1 MTMTS
6 EQLRA
11 LIEQQAP
18 ADLTPE
24 ECAALREVVRTSPEL
39 LRDLAERIQIEE
51 FLTQALGRPP
61 ISAKRVLE
69 RLARRRAHSIGVR
82 TRYGLLVCGVS
93 LHLQLHQLL
102 NPLEHLHVV
111 LRDHR
116 DTPPAL
122 PRPHAPLLR
131 QHRRRVQHYWLL
143 QSPTHL
149 TSRLLLLSL
158 PF

>member
-1 MTMTS
+1 MTS

-61 ISAKRVLE
+61 ISAERVLE
-69 RLARRRAHSIGVR
+69 RLARRRAHTIGVR
-82 TRYGLLVCGVS
+82 TRYGLLVCGV
-93 LHLQLHQLL
+93 
-102 NPLEHLHVV
+102 VV
-111 LRDHR
+111 
-116 DTPPAL
+116 TAL
-122 PRPHAPLLR
+122 GALVVTRTWRAPGRAVEVARHAAE
-131 QHRRRVQHYWLL
+131 
-143 QSPTHL
+143 
-149 TSRLLLLSL
+149 
-158 PF
+158 